1 MKYLRMV
8 KAVDWIIAAVAAV
21 LLPQMDFNN
30 MTIPGVL
37 YLTAFIMWLGMLLIR
52 LYLQATKARRE
63 VPAPSR
69 AERRRKAGRV

>member
-1 MKYLRMV
+1 MKYLKMV
-8 KAVDWIIAAVAAV
+8 KAVDWIIAVIAAV
-21 LLPQMDFNN
+21 LLPRMDFQN
-30 MTIPGVL
+30 MTIANVL

-52 LYLQATKARRE
+52 LYLQATKDRRK